1 MPCHFFAIS
10 RVVAQPEKAG
20 FGGVAAGAEE
30 GGASL
35 GKTIL
40 TLENSVL
47 TLEKTLSTFVF
58 PVSTFVKR
66 RAEGHKKTPAGP

>member
-1 MPCHFFAIS
+1 MPCHFFTIG

-35 GKTIL
+35 GKQSL
-40 TLENSVL
+40 L
-47 TLEKTLSTFVF
+47 
-58 PVSTFVKR
+58 
-66 RAEGHKKTPAGP
+66 

>member
-1 MPCHFFAIS
+1 MPCHFFAIG
-10 RVVAQPEKAG
+10 RAAAQPEKAG
-20 FGGVAAGAEE
+20 FGGVAAGAEVGSE
-30 GGASL
+30 SP

-66 RAEGHKKTPAGP
+66 RAEGRKKTPAGP